1 MDRQELRRRSDQVFE
16 LAGRQL
22 KHLVTHHP
30 DTFPSFTTHGKWT
43 HQREG
48 WTNWCEGFLGG
59 QFWQVYIYTGDPWF
73 RQQAEHYS
81 RLVEHRQ
88 YDTTVHDLGFIFL
101 PTWKSWYDLTGDE
114 KINQVVIQ
122 AGRTLAKRFQEKGSY
137 ICSFEGEH
145 SLYID
150 IMSNI
155 GLVFYAAQQT
165 GDENLWRIARKHC
178 MTTRR
183 YLLRGDGSTAHEGI
197 FDLQSGCFLRQQTR
211 QGWRDDSSWARG
223 QSWAINGF
231 SEAFGY
237 TQDRVFLD
245 TAERLADFYI
255 ERTPESGIPPNDW
268 EEPEPHLPCESSAA
282 AITASG
288 MWRLANQTLD
298 PQRCKV
304 YRRCAFSILDT
315 LTTPN
320 FLAVDQ
326 PGWEGILLHGI
337 YHLPQ
342 NTGVD
347 ESMIWGDYFLLESL
361 NSILQEETSI
371 PKSAKAQ
378 KN

>member
-1 MDRQELRRRSDQVFE
+1 VDRQELRRRSDQVFE

-43 HQREG
+43 RQREG

-59 QFWQVYIYTGDPWF
+59 QLWQVYIYTGDPWF

-88 YDTTVHDLGFIFL
+88 YDTTVHDLGFIFW
-101 PTWKSWYDLTGDE
+101 PTWKYWYDLTGDE
-114 KINQVVIQ
+114 KINQVVVQ

-304 YRRCAFSILDT
+304 YRRCTFSILDT

-320 FLAVDQ
+320 FLAVDR